1 MYSYE
6 ERMKA
11 VELYLQNGHKASK
24 VIKELGYPERHML
37 LLWYKEY
44 LNSGALHEKFEKK
57 RKYSDEQKNLALQ
70 YYWDHD
76 CNVDHTIKALGYPSK
91 TLMKNWVHEAMALRK
106 EALAGL
112 SPVPFPT
119 GA

>member
-1 MYSYE
+1 M
-6 ERMKA
+6 
-11 VELYLQNGHKASK
+11 
-24 VIKELGYPERHML
+24 
-37 LLWYKEY
+37 
-44 LNSGALHEKFEKK
+44 
-57 RKYSDEQKNLALQ
+57 
-70 YYWDHD
+70 
-76 CNVDHTIKALGYPSK
+76 DHTIKALGYPSK